1 MALVPF
7 DGVSLQEAAVFVLEA
22 LSGVVFFLVRDA
34 GANLIGLESLTEKTP
49 WSACLF

>member
-1 MALVPF
+1 MAVVPF
-7 DGVSLQEAAVFVLEA
+7 DGVRLQETAGLVLEA
-22 LSGVVFFLVRDA
+22 LPGVVLFLVRDA